1 MSSGQLVKKW
11 PASMAVHQ
19 VESAGE
25 NREAWLKAM
34 RSARL
39 GLLITALA
47 VLGVLA
53 ISGVSATDNGGAE
66 TALGR
71 RLPDVRTMQSLYFTV
86 TVLALN
92 NAVHP

>member
-1 MSSGQLVKKW
+1 
-11 PASMAVHQ
+11 MAVHQ

-25 NREAWLKAM
+25 NREA
-34 RSARL
+34 SARL
-39 GLLITALA
+39 GLLMTALA

-53 ISGVSATDNGGAE
+53 ISGASATDNGGAE
-66 TALGR
+66 AVRGASRFQSLVIDDR
-71 RLPDVRTMQSLYFTV
+71 VPVRTMQSLYFTI

>member
-1 MSSGQLVKKW
+1 
-11 PASMAVHQ
+11 
-19 VESAGE
+19 
-25 NREAWLKAM
+25 M

-53 ISGVSATDNGGAE
+53 TSGVSATDNGGAE
-66 TALGR
+66 AVRGASRFQSLVIDER
-71 RLPDVRTMQSLYFTV
+71 VPVRTMQSLSFTV

>member
-1 MSSGQLVKKW
+1 
-11 PASMAVHQ
+11 
-19 VESAGE
+19 
-25 NREAWLKAM
+25 M

-39 GLLITALA
+39 ELLITALA

-53 ISGVSATDNGGAE
+53 SSGVSATDNGGAE
-66 TALGR
+66 TVPGESRFQSLVINDQV
-71 RLPDVRTMQSLYFTV
+71 PVRTMQSLYYTV